1 MKNLRH
7 KPLVIL
13 SLAIATL
20 SGCGGDSAAPP
31 SPSVIVTPP
40 PPPPPP
46 PSGNVSISGVMTFD
60 RVPNT
65 AATNTLDYTN
75 IIRSPIRRHVVE
87 AANGAGTIIAATN
100 TDIAGRY
107 SLSVPAGA
115 QVSIRVRAQVLST
128 AGATYNIQVVDNTNA
143 NAPYVLAG
151 SLVDSGTTNSTR
163 DLNAASGWGGT
174 SYTGSRAAAP
184 FAVLD
189 TVLEAVDDIVAVDAS
204 AAFRPLNILWSPN
217 NRPATGTLANGEI
230 ETSFFSFT
238 SSNEPFIALLGAADT
253 DTDEYD
259 SHVIVHEFGHYVEG
273 TLSRSD
279 SVGGSHS
286 DNESLDSR
294 VAFSEGFGN
303 AFSGMILN
311 DPRYRDS
318 FGSRQAQGFSVNV
331 EANSQSPAGW
341 FNEGS
346 VGSILYDIFDAN
358 SDGADN
364 ISAGFGP
371 IYRALRDSTYINNA
385 FVTNIHS
392 YLASLAGQSGIATAS
407 LDALIAQQSIGSRRA
422 DMVGETNSGGL
433 PFGLPYYKVATVG
446 GAAVNVCSTNRFGTE
461 NKLGN
466 YDFVRLSNA
475 AARQVTV
482 TVTARR
488 GPNAATVDP
497 LFAIYQ
503 RGALVRTR
511 DLSGGTSETETFS
524 LPAGE
529 FIIAVASFA
538 NIGQDTGNTAG
549 DDACYD
555 FTVQ

>member
-1 MKNLRH
+1 MKILRH

-13 SLAIATL
+13 SFAIATL

-31 SPSVIVTPP
+31 SPSVVVPLPP
-40 PPPPPP
+40 PPTP

-60 RVPNT
+60 RVPNN
-65 AATNTLDYTN
+65 AATNTLDYAN

-87 AANGAGTIIAATN
+87 AANSAGAIIATTS

-107 SLSVPAGA
+107 SVTVPAGA
-115 QVSIRVRAQVLST
+115 PVSIRVRAQVLSI
-128 AGATYNIQVVDNTNA
+128 AGATYNIQIVDNTNA

-189 TVLEAVDDIVAVDAS
+189 TVLEAVEDIVAVDAS
-204 AAFRPLNILWSPN
+204 VAFRPLNILWSPN

-238 SSNEPFIALLGAADT
+238 SGNEPFIALLGAADT

-279 SVGGSHS
+279 SLGGSHS
-286 DNESLDSR
+286 DNEALDSR

-318 FGSRQAQGFSVNV
+318 FGPRQAQGFSVNV
-331 EANSQSPAGW
+331 EANGQSPAGW

-346 VGSILYDIFDAN
+346 VGSILYDIFDTN

-392 YLASLAGQSGIATAS
+392 YLGTLAGQPGIAVTS

-422 DMVGETNSGGL
+422 DIVGETNSGGL
-433 PFGLPYYKVATVG
+433 PFGLPYYKLATVG

-488 GPNAATVDP
+488 GPNATTVDP
-497 LFAIYQ
+497 LFTVYQ
-503 RGALVRTR
+503 RGAFVRTR

-538 NIGQDTGNTAG
+538 NIGQDTANTAG